1 MALIETM
8 EEIQDFKITRLE
20 NEVSFFKSTTQES
33 MLENGKR
40 LDRILS
46 ILEDDESINKKGL
59 VSKVKDMESK
69 MYSLNNFLKAY
80 KLAIAMI
87 AGLFTAIGATIGTYI
102 NFKKM

>member
-33 MLENGKR
+33 ILKNGKR

-87 AGLFTAIGATIGTYI
+87 AGLFTAIGAAIGTYI

>member
-1 MALIETM
+1 VAHLENM

-20 NEVSFFKSTTQES
+20 NEVSFFKATTQES

-40 LDRILS
+40 LDRIIS
-46 ILEDDESINKKGL
+46 ILEDDDSINKKGL
-59 VSKVKDMESK
+59 VSQVKDMEAR

-87 AGLFTAIGATIGTYI
+87 AGLFTAIGAAIGTYI

>member
-59 VSKVKDMESK
+59 VSKVKDMEAK

-87 AGLFTAIGATIGTYI
+87 AGLFTAIGAAIGTYI

>member
-20 NEVSFFKSTTQES
+20 NEVSFFKATTQES

-40 LDRILS
+40 LDRIIS
-46 ILEDDESINKKGL
+46 ILEDDDSINKKGL
-59 VSKVKDMESK
+59 VSQVKDMESR

-87 AGLFTAIGATIGTYI
+87 AGLFTAVGAAIGTYI

>member
-1 MALIETM
+1 VAHLETM

-20 NEVSFFKSTTQES
+20 NEVSFFKATTQES

-40 LDRILS
+40 LDRIIS
-46 ILEDDESINKKGL
+46 ILEDDDSINKKGL
-59 VSKVKDMESK
+59 VSQVKDMEAR

-87 AGLFTAIGATIGTYI
+87 AGLFTAIGAAIGTYI

>member
-20 NEVSFFKSTTQES
+20 NEVSFFKATTQES

-40 LDRILS
+40 LDRIIS
-46 ILEDDESINKKGL
+46 ILEDDDSINKKGL
-59 VSKVKDMESK
+59 VSQVKDMESK

-87 AGLFTAIGATIGTYI
+87 AGLFTAVGAAIGTYI